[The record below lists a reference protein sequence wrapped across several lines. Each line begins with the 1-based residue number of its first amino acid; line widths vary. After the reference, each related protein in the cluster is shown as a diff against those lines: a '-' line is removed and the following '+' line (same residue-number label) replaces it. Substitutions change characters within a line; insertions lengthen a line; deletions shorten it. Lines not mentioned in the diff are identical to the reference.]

1 VTVYARPSL
10 TNVHA
15 EIDRGARYSFGGS
28 NTLQLQIERGAPADL
43 FLSAEPK
50 EAQALYREG
59 RCERP
64 QTFATNTLVL
74 IVPQGD
80 PARVG
85 SVYGLR
91 KGGLKL
97 SIGSPNVPIGD
108 YTRTL
113 LRRLRL
119 SRVLQTNTVSEQSNV
134 GQVLSQVAFGG
145 ADAGFV
151 YVTDARTQRDRVD
164 SRFVPRWA
172 PAAGPLPG
180 LRRPPRRR
188 RPVGRP
194 APAQDA
200 ARDARTSRAA
210 PVPGS
215 ASHRAADVARVRR
228 VGGGPRRRV
237 PEPARRRAAGR
248 GAARRRACAAGP
260 AGRAGRAVGDAE
272 DEPGRQRADPRRRH
286 AGGLGARHPALPRP
300 RRDHDPV

>member
-1 VTVYARPSL
+1 MQRTAIVALVAGGALALPSAAEAVTVDAATSL
-10 TNVHA
+10 TNVMP
-15 EIDRGARYSFGGS
+15 EIDRGATYSFGGS

-97 SIGSPNVPIGD
+97 SIGSPHVPIGD

-172 PAAGPLPG
+172 QPPVRYQGCVVRRDGADRSGARRLLRTLRATRGRRA
-180 LRRPPRRR
+180 LRRFGFGLPPR
-188 RPVGRP
+188 G
-194 APAQDA
+194 
-200 ARDARTSRAA
+200 
-210 PVPGS
+210 
-215 ASHRAADVARVRR
+215 
-228 VGGGPRRRV
+228 
-237 PEPARRRAAGR
+237 
-248 GAARRRACAAGP
+248 
-260 AGRAGRAVGDAE
+260 
-272 DEPGRQRADPRRRH
+272 
-286 AGGLGARHPALPRP
+286 
-300 RRDHDPV
+300 